1 MADQRR
7 GRTERIDGRRLA
19 SWLLVAV
26 GVATLGGVGAQYA
39 RSWVARD
46 RVRAEW
52 DRAEAERARL
62 TANARLDADAPGE
75 PALGAPIARLL
86 IPRIALDEIVVEG
99 VGEGEL
105 KVSPGHL
112 PDTPIPGL
120 SGNSVVSAH
129 RDLHFRRFGQL
140 RVGDTLTTVTARLT
154 TRWRI
159 TERRIVDDD
168 APALHQT
175 DGPTLTLT
183 TCWPIRFIG
192 PAPDRLLLTAVPV
205 DALRPPALAAGGPP
219 ETPR

>member
-7 GRTERIDGRRLA
+7 GQFEGFDGRRLA
-19 SWLLVAV
+19 SWLLVGI
-26 GVATLGGVGAQYA
+26 GVATLVGVGAQYG

-52 DRAEAERARL
+52 DRTEAERARL
-62 TANARLDADAPGE
+62 AANARLGTDDAGE

-86 IPRIALDEIVVEG
+86 IPRIALDEIIVEG
-99 VGEGEL
+99 VGEAEL

-112 PDTPIPGL
+112 PGTPIPGL
-120 SGNSVVSAH
+120 AGNSVVSAH

-175 DGPTLTLT
+175 DGATLTLT
-183 TCWPIRFIG
+183 TCWPLRFIG

-205 DALRPPALAAGGPP
+205 DSLRPPALAAGGPP
-219 ETPR
+219 ETRR